1 LTIDRADLYGLAM
14 INRVRVLQV
23 VLPLGLLV
31 AACNGSRGVR
41 DAAQDLGGGGADGGA
56 EVRAESGIE
65 VITDAGTDAPADT
78 GTDAPADTGTDAPAD
93 TGTDAPADVGTDAP
107 ADVGTEAASD
117 AGTDAPADTGSDV
130 AADTNPDAPADV
142 ATTDVNADVP
152 AACGTIPTTQTL
164 TSHLRITADNE
175 CDVYVNGSKVGST
188 NNWGVA
194 VTIDVSLF
202 VHPGRRNV
210 IAVRGTN
217 TSSQTG
223 NDRGIIGQLTVDV
236 DGGVA
241 PLVVTNNAW
250 RTSATIPDV
259 DAGGADWTAVDFDDS
274 AWAAATE
281 VASNGDPPWGAVFGT
296 SAAKWIWSAPI
307 PTDTSA
313 KPNLETTYAR
323 RTFYFSLDGSAIT
336 TTPACP

>member
-1 LTIDRADLYGLAM
+1 M
-14 INRVRVLQV
+14 INRVRLLQV

-65 VITDAGTDAPADT
+65 IITTDAGSDVAADASADT
-78 GTDAPADTGTDAPAD
+78 GADTPADI
-93 TGTDAPADVGTDAP
+93 
-107 ADVGTEAASD
+107 GTEAASD
-117 AGTDAPADTGSDV
+117 AGEDVAADAPADV
-130 AADTNPDAPADV
+130 AADAPADV

-217 TSSQTG
+217 TSSQPG

-241 PLVVTNNAW
+241 PLVVTNNGW

-259 DAGGADWTAVDFDDS
+259 DAGGADWTAVDFDDG

-281 VASNGDPPWGAVFGT
+281 VASNGDPPWGAGFGT

-307 PTDTSA
+307 PVDTSA

>member
-1 LTIDRADLYGLAM
+1 M

-31 AACNGSRGVR
+31 AACNGSKGVR

-56 EVRAESGIE
+56 EVRAESGTE
-65 VITDAGTDAPADT
+65 VSTDAGPDVATDTGSDAPADTGADAPADTGADAPADT
-78 GTDAPADTGTDAPAD
+78 GTE
-93 TGTDAPADVGTDAP
+93 V
-107 ADVGTEAASD
+107 AS
-117 AGTDAPADTGSDV
+117 DTGSDV
-130 AADTNPDAPADV
+130 PTDTGADAPADV
-142 ATTDVNADVP
+142 ATTDANADVP
-152 AACGTIPTTQTL
+152 AACATIPTTQTL

-175 CDVYVNGSKVGST
+175 CDVYVNGSKVGTT
-188 NNWGVA
+188 NNWGAA

-217 TSSQTG
+217 TSSQEG
-223 NDRGIIGQLTVDV
+223 NDRGIIGQLTVDA
-236 DGGVA
+236 DGGTA

-250 RTSATIPDV
+250 RTSPTAPDV

-274 AWAAATE
+274 AWSAATE

-307 PTDTSA
+307 PASTSA

-336 TTPACP
+336 PTPACP